1 MARRNIDLFLPEDSL
16 LPIGFCQ
23 GYGWLVVAGFK
34 CHDMLSLGGQSR
46 KYEQLFQNRGLVNR
60 ARGLTLIEV
69 MVALAIFFIMGL
81 AIYEVISRLT
91 RLNMVSAQRVIA
103 TAIANETVEMMRNLD
118 YSDVGTI
125 GGLPNGVVPQTNI
138 ITRQNITFSVAT
150 TIRNIDDPFDGTIS
164 GNPAP
169 VDSAPADYK
178 QAEVVVTCTSC
189 QYPSAVRLVT
199 TIAPNG
205 LEIGTG
211 NGALFVRVI
220 DALAQPLSGASVHI
234 TNSSVSPV
242 VDLTD
247 TTNAAGE
254 LQLVDVLPSVN
265 GYHIEVTKSGY
276 SSDGTLAA
284 TVDNPNPT
292 KPDAT
297 VAAGEVTQITFAIDA
312 LSTISLTTSNTICTP
327 LGGVAAHLAGSKLI
341 GSIPDILKY
350 DENTVSDGGGQIN
363 RTLEWDTYST
373 TITDPNYT
381 LIGTVGTLPI
391 NLLPNSHQDISL
403 ILGSPTAH
411 GLHITVK
418 DATTLLPISG
428 ATVNVTRPGFNQ
440 SADTGRGYLRQTDW
454 SGGAGQE
461 NFSDESKYQSD
472 DGQVDITTVGQVSL
486 AQNGGDYYASGVIT
500 SSTFDTGGP
509 TNFTNISWAPVSQPP
524 AVGADSIKFQIA
536 SNNDNATWNFIG
548 PDGTDATYYTV
559 SNETINSAHNNSRYL
574 RYKVFLS
581 TADVAATPILSDAA
595 VSFTSGCVPPGQ
607 VFFSGLGSDNYDVDV
622 HVSGYDADSHS
633 VSVNGWTND
642 EVLLTPS

>member
-1 MARRNIDLFLPEDSL
+1 ML
-16 LPIGFCQ
+16 LI
-23 GYGWLVVAGFK
+23 
-34 CHDMLSLGGQSR
+34 GGQNR
-46 KYEQLFQNRGLVNR
+46 KYGQLFQNRGLVSCV
-60 ARGLTLIEV
+60 RGLTLIEV
-69 MVALAIFFIMGL
+69 MIALAIFLAMGL
-81 AIYEVISRLT
+81 AIYEVIIRLT
-91 RLNMVSAQRVIA
+91 RLNTVSVQRVVA
-103 TAIANETVEMMRNLD
+103 TAIANETIETIRNLT
-118 YSDVGTI
+118 YTDVGTV

-138 ITRQNITFSVAT
+138 ITRQNMTFTVAT

-164 GNPAP
+164 GNPAQ
-169 VDSAPADYK
+169 VDTAPADYK

-205 LEIGTG
+205 LEISTG
-211 NGALFVRVI
+211 NGALFIRVI
-220 DALAQPLSGASVHI
+220 NAMAQPPPGAVVHI
-234 TNSSVSPV
+234 TNSSVSPP

-247 TTNAAGE
+247 TTNATGE
-254 LQLVDVLPSVN
+254 LQLVDVPPSVN
-265 GYHIEVTKSGY
+265 GYHIEVTQGGY
-276 SSDGTLAA
+276 SSDVTLAA
-284 TVDNPNPT
+284 TVDNPNPS

-297 VAAGEVTQITFAIDA
+297 VAAQEVTQITFAIDA

-327 LGGVAAHLAGSKLI
+327 LAGVATHLAGSKLI
-341 GSIPDILKY
+341 GSAPDILKY

-373 TITDPNYT
+373 TITDPSYT

-428 ATVNVTRPGFNQ
+428 ATVNVTRTGFNQ

-454 SGGAGQE
+454 SGGGGQN
-461 NFSDESKYQSD
+461 NFVDESKYQSD
-472 DGQVDITTVGQVSL
+472 DAQVDIATV
-486 AQNGGDYYASGVIT
+486 ARGGSPQTAATIT
-500 SSTFDTGGP
+500 PAAVLRLPPFDTGGP

-536 SNNDNATWNFIG
+536 TNNDNATWNFVG
-548 PDGTDATYYTV
+548 PDNTDATYYTV
-559 SNETINSAHNNSRYL
+559 SNETINPAHNNSRYL

-607 VFFSGLGSDNYDVDV
+607 VFFSGLGSYDYDIYVTA
-622 HVSGYDADSHS
+622 SGYDSDTRS
-633 VSVNGWTND
+633 VSVSGWTNN